1 MGVLT
6 NSKISSS
13 RHVTLCA
20 ITYVSVINLK
30 LYQIS
35 SEARNIRNET
45 AMCTNVFM
53 QVVGVEKALMDVIP
67 ILRDTLPNIRVKK
80 KKQNGERI
88 GISQL
93 GPHPLKILFT
103 NIPQTPRF
111 NHIYAFLFFQIVC

>member
-1 MGVLT
+1 M
-6 NSKISSS
+6 
-13 RHVTLCA
+13 
-20 ITYVSVINLK
+20 TYVLVINLK
-30 LYQIS
+30 LYQIIC
-35 SEARNIRNET
+35 EARNIRNET

-93 GPHPLKILFT
+93 GPHPRKFYLPTSPKHRVLITFT
-103 NIPQTPRF
+103 
-111 NHIYAFLFFQIVC
+111 HFFSFK